1 MIKVEHLVKSFY
13 DKTVL
18 KDISFEVKD
27 GETLAIVGFSGSGK
41 STILKIIWDFWRLIQ
56 ELFKHQKATL
66 QWYSNIQHFSIH

>member
-41 STILKIIWDFWRLIQ
+41 STF
-56 ELFKHQKATL
+56 
-66 QWYSNIQHFSIH
+66 